1 MDIMPNKKFSPREV
15 IFREGDKPDGVYYIC
30 DGRVE
35 VSRKIKGEDAV
46 IAELEAG
53 DVFGEMAMVDDR
65 PRAATLIAVDEVW
78 VHHFNPHVFQKKLQ
92 EMDKL
97 LYGVVLSLV
106 LNIRNLNA
114 HIDDLEDYI
123 RMIRRVVKEQ
133 GLMEPPE
140 NPTQE

>member
-1 MDIMPNKKFSPREV
+1 MPNKKFSAREI
-15 IFREGDKPDGVYYIC
+15 IFREGDKPDGVYYLC
-30 DGRVE
+30 EGRVE
-35 VSRKIKGEDAV
+35 VSRKVNGQDSV

-65 PRAATLIAVDEVW
+65 PRAATLIAMDEVW
-78 VHHFNPHVFQKKLQ
+78 VHHFNPQVFQKKLQ

-106 LNIRNLNA
+106 LNIRNLNT

-123 RMIRRVVKEQ
+123 HYLRQVLKENNITPSEQ
-133 GLMEPPE
+133 G
-140 NPTQE
+140 